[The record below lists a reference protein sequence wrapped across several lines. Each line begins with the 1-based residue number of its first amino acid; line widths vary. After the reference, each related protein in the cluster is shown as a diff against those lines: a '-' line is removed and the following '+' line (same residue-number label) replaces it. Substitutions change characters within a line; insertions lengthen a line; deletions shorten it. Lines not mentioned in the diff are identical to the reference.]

1 MFSYITLQTV
11 NIVSYYKLYES
22 FESNNLLDTNN
33 NLSDSNRLLVKNNA
47 KNL

>member
-22 FESNNLLDTNN
+22 IESNNLLDTNN
-33 NLSDSNRLLVKNNA
+33 NLSDSNRLLVKNNT
-47 KNL
+47 KNM